1 MPTRT
6 PRSVKSGTPTCEG
19 LRAFGAPRGALLAI
33 VWLELFVLVAIG
45 ILAGFGIGYTAAMVI
60 SQAVVD
66 GSGLAMPVGFAR
78 EDIAFAVTLLG
89 FSALIASV
97 PAIFAYRQSPA
108 SALRG

>member
-1 MPTRT
+1 
-6 PRSVKSGTPTCEG
+6 
-19 LRAFGAPRGALLAI
+19 
-33 VWLELFVLVAIG
+33 
-45 ILAGFGIGYTAAMVI
+45 MVI

-66 GSGLAMPVGFAR
+66 GSGIAMPVGFAR

-97 PAIFAYRQSPA
+97 PAILAYRQSPA